1 MIEAK
6 ELNATVNIDKSK
18 YKKFRFDQI
27 ARSISERVEPQQT
40 NLEVYYGLEHL
51 DSNSLHLTRSG
62 VPSDVE
68 GTKLRVYP
76 GDVIFGKRRA
86 YQRKAAICEVDAI
99 CSAHAMV
106 LRANP
111 EVIHPKLFPF
121 FLHSDLFMHRAIDIS
136 VGSLS
141 PTINWGTL
149 KTQEFLLPPKD
160 QQEKLAELLWAGDD
174 LIRKQM
180 LLQSFYNTTTQS
192 VLNDLINP
200 TIEEG
205 KEYHLG
211 QLGQTFGGLTGKTK
225 IDFGRGKPFITYMN
239 VFKNSKLNIQEVEL
253 CEIGANENQNILK
266 FGDIFFTGSSET
278 PEEVG
283 MASVLLD
290 KLDYDVYLNSFCFG
304 FRLNSFEIIL
314 PEFARFL
321 FRAKYV
327 RDFMHLHAQGS
338 TRFNLSKTTVK
349 DKLKLYIPSTKR
361 QAKIVEKLDQIL
373 TLEEN
378 VKLTISQTNTMVSE
392 ISKLI
397 FNS

>member
-1 MIEAK
+1 MSPEINNSLE
-6 ELNATVNIDKSK
+6 IDKSK
-18 YKKFRFDQI
+18 FKKFRFDQI
-27 ARSISERVEPQQT
+27 AFSISERVEPQNT
-40 NLEVYYGLEHL
+40 DLEIYYGLEHL
-51 DSNSLHLTRSG
+51 DSNSIHLTRNG
-62 VPSDVE
+62 VPTDVE

-76 GDVIFGKRRA
+76 GDIIFGKRRA
-86 YQRKAAICEVDAI
+86 YQRKAAICKVDAI

-111 EVIHPKLFPF
+111 KVIHPKLFPF
-121 FLHSDLFMHRAIDIS
+121 FLHSDLFMNRAIDIS

-149 KTQEFLLPPKD
+149 REQEFSLPAID

-174 LIRKQM
+174 LIRRQ
-180 LLQSFYNTTTQS
+180 LSLNSIYITSSQS
-192 VLNDLINP
+192 VLNDLINHN
-200 TIEEG
+200 IEEG
-205 KEYHLG
+205 KEYYLG

-225 IDFGRGKPFITYMN
+225 LDFGRGKPFITYMN
-239 VFKNSKLNIQEVEL
+239 VFKNSKLNIQEVDL
-253 CEIGANENQNILK
+253 CEIGDNENQNKLK

-290 KLDYDVYLNSFCFG
+290 KTDYDVYLNSFCFG
-304 FRLNSFEIIL
+304 FRLNSFDILL

-349 DKLKLYIPSTKR
+349 DKLKLYIPSKKR
-361 QAKIVEKLDQIL
+361 QKEIIEKLEQIV

-378 VKLTISQTNTMVSE
+378 MKLSRSQTNTIVSE
-392 ISKLI
+392 INKMI